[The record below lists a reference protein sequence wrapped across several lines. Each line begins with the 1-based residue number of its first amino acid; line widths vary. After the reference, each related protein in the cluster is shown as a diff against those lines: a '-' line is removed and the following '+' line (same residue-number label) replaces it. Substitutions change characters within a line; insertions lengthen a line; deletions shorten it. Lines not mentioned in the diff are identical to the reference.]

1 MLHYRRR
8 KLLRRWSNTGRREL
22 GMAAQ
27 ALYRRWR
34 SQTFDEVVGQEHV
47 TQTLRNALRDSR
59 MTHAYLFTGPRGT
72 GKTSTARLL
81 AKAVNC
87 ENPDVS
93 QRPCNACAICQA
105 ITSGALLDLIE
116 IDAASNRG
124 IDEIRDLRD
133 KVHFSPSQARF
144 KVYVID
150 EVHML
155 TPEAFNA
162 LLKTL
167 EEPPP
172 HVIFVL
178 ATTEPHKIPDTVLSR
193 CQRFDFRRIP
203 THKIVERLRFILEQ
217 EGRAAEPGALEMI
230 ARSAEGGMRD
240 AISLTDQL
248 LSYGGD
254 VITEQQ
260 VQAVRGAISGQAISQ
275 MVDYLANGDVA
286 SGLGLINRLAE
297 EGVDLRQFA
306 LQLVAHLRTVL
317 VSRVGGQQARA
328 ILVDLSEDQL
338 SAVQA
343 QAKQIDAAGL
353 TGALRLLNQASQE
366 MREAAQPQ
374 LALELAWLDAIA
386 LALAPA
392 AGRASVEPPRPGAQP
407 APWQSQPTPVAP
419 AGSDRPAV
427 SRPQPARAPADQP
440 AVEQAIKPV
449 PDQQVVDLLRSQWT
463 SLLQAAEEARG
474 ASLRGALRT
483 LRNVVA
489 LGDDIYFAF
498 EHDLSKQVVERPNN
512 KAVVES
518 LISQLLGRPVHVHCQ
533 VGAQVTGVA
542 AAARPERVERSERA
556 VEAPP
561 GVVDDLAA
569 DPVVRHAQ
577 QALGAVASKL

>member
-1 MLHYRRR
+1 
-8 KLLRRWSNTGRREL
+8 
-22 GMAAQ
+22 MAAQ

-47 TQTLRNALRDSR
+47 TQTLRNALRDGR

-93 QRPCNACAICQA
+93 LRPDNRCPICLA

-203 THKIVERLRFILEQ
+203 AYRIVERLSYILEQ
-217 EGRAAEPGALEMI
+217 EGRAAEPAALEMI

-240 AISLTDQL
+240 AISLMDQL

-260 VQAVRGAISGQAISQ
+260 VQAVRGTISGQAISQ
-275 MVDYLANGDVA
+275 MVDFMAAGDAA
-286 SGLGLINRLAE
+286 SGLGLINQMAE
-297 EGVDLRQFA
+297 EGIDLRQLA
-306 LQLVAHLRTVL
+306 LQLVAYLRAVL
-317 VSRVGGQQARA
+317 VSRVGGQQAGA
-328 ILVDLSEDQL
+328 ILVDLSETQL
-338 SAVQA
+338 AAVQA
-343 QAKQIDAAGL
+343 QAKQVDAAGL
-353 TGALRLLNQASQE
+353 TGAVRLLNQASQE
-366 MREAAQPQ
+366 MRDAAQPQ
-374 LALELAWLDAIA
+374 LTLELAWLDAVA
-386 LALAPA
+386 RVTAPA
-392 AGRASVEPPRPGAQP
+392 SPAAALPASPSGQPVQP
-407 APWQSQPTPVAP
+407 AAWQSQPAPPPAPVASRPAPAASP
-419 AGSDRPAV
+419 AGDSKPMT
-427 SRPQPARAPADQP
+427 PRAAT
-440 AVEQAIKPV
+440 AV

-463 SLLQAAEEARG
+463 ALLQAAEEARG

-489 LGDDIYFAF
+489 QGDDIYFAF
-498 EHDLSKQVVERPNN
+498 EHDLSRQVVERPNN
-512 KAVVES
+512 KTVVEN
-518 LISQLLGRPVHVHCQ
+518 LISQLLGRPVHIHCQ
-533 VGAQVTGVA
+533 VGSQVTGIA
-542 AAARPERVERSERA
+542 SAARPERAERNEPA
-556 VEAPP
+556 GEAPAAAT
-561 GVVDDLAA
+561 DDLTT

-577 QALGAVASKL
+577 QTLGAVASKL

>member
-1 MLHYRRR
+1 
-8 KLLRRWSNTGRREL
+8 
-22 GMAAQ
+22 MAAQ

-47 TQTLRNALRDSR
+47 TQTLRNALRDGR
-59 MTHAYLFTGPRGT
+59 MTHAYLFAGPRGT

-93 QRPCNACAICQA
+93 LRPDNSCPICLA

-203 THKIVERLRFILEQ
+203 THRIVERLSYILEQ
-217 EGRAAEPGALEMI
+217 EGRAAEPAALEMI

-240 AISLTDQL
+240 AISLMDQL

-275 MVDYLANGDVA
+275 MVDFLAAGDVA
-286 SGLGLINRLAE
+286 SGLGLINRMAE
-297 EGVDLRQFA
+297 EGIDLRQLA
-306 LQLVAHLRTVL
+306 LQLVAYLRTVL
-317 VSRVGGQQARA
+317 VSRVGGQQTRA
-328 ILVDLSEDQL
+328 ILVDLSDAQL
-338 SAVQA
+338 AAVQA
-343 QAKQIDAAGL
+343 QAKLVDAAAL
-353 TGALRLLNQASQE
+353 TGAVRLLNQASQE
-366 MREAAQPQ
+366 MRDAAQPQ
-374 LALELAWLDAIA
+374 LTLELAWLDAA
-386 LALAPA
+386 ARVAAPADVQPAPVSGQPAQPATWQSRPLPSSAPA
-392 AGRASVEPPRPGAQP
+392 ASQP
-407 APWQSQPTPVAP
+407 AASA
-419 AGSDRPAV
+419 PAV
-427 SRPQPARAPADQP
+427 SPSDARPAGQ
-440 AVEQAIKPV
+440 QATTPV

-463 SLLQAAEEARG
+463 TLLQAAEEARG

-498 EHDLSKQVVERPNN
+498 EHDLSRQVVERPNN
-512 KAVVES
+512 KTVVEN
-518 LISQLLGRPVHVHCQ
+518 LISQLLGRRVHIHCQ
-533 VGAQVTGVA
+533 VGSQVTGIA
-542 AAARPERVERSERA
+542 AAARPERVERNERA
-556 VEAPP
+556 GEASPAAA
-561 GVVDDLAA
+561 DDLTT

>member
-1 MLHYRRR
+1 
-8 KLLRRWSNTGRREL
+8 
-22 GMAAQ
+22 MAAQ

-47 TQTLRNALRDSR
+47 TQTLRNALRDGR
-59 MTHAYLFTGPRGT
+59 TTHAYLFTGPRGT

-93 QRPCNACAICQA
+93 QRPCNACPICQA
-105 ITSGALLDLIE
+105 ITAGALLDLIE

-203 THKIVERLRFILEQ
+203 TYRIVERLSYILEQ
-217 EGRAAEPGALEMI
+217 EGRAAEPAALEMI

-240 AISLTDQL
+240 AISLMDQL

-260 VQAVRGAISGQAISQ
+260 VQAIRGTISGQAISQ
-275 MVDYLANGDVA
+275 MVDYLAGGDAA
-286 SGLGLINRLAE
+286 SGLGLINQMAE
-297 EGVDLRQFA
+297 EGIDLRQLA
-306 LQLVAHLRTVL
+306 LQLVAYLRTVL
-317 VSRVGGQQARA
+317 VSRVGGQQARS
-328 ILVDLSEDQL
+328 ILVDLSETQL
-338 SAVQA
+338 AAVQS
-343 QAKQIDAAGL
+343 QARQVDAVAL
-353 TGALRLLNQASQE
+353 TAAVRLLNQASQE
-366 MREAAQPQ
+366 MRDAAQPQ
-374 LALELAWLDAIA
+374 LALELAWLDAVARIA
-386 LALAPA
+386 APVASPAPA
-392 AGRASVEPPRPGAQP
+392 DSSLASASGQA
-407 APWQSQPTPVAP
+407 APWQSQPPASAP
-419 AGSDRPAV
+419 AASAQSS
-427 SRPQPARAPADQP
+427 SRQPPPTNSGVA
-440 AVEQAIKPV
+440 KPVRESPGVAV
-449 PDQQVVDLLRSQWT
+449 PDQQVVELLRSQWT
-463 SLLQAAEEARG
+463 SLLQAAEDARG

-518 LISQLLGRPVHVHCQ
+518 LISQLLGRKVHVHCQ

-542 AAARPERVERSERA
+542 AAARVERSER
-556 VEAPP
+556 PP
-561 GVVDDLAA
+561 EPPPAAGEDMSA

>member
-1 MLHYRRR
+1 
-8 KLLRRWSNTGRREL
+8 
-22 GMAAQ
+22 MAAQ

-47 TQTLRNALRDSR
+47 TQTLRNALRDGR

-87 ENPDVS
+87 ENPDLG

-105 ITSGALLDLIE
+105 ITGGALLDLIE

-203 THKIVERLRFILEQ
+203 TYKIVERLSYILEQ
-217 EGRAAEPGALEMI
+217 ESRAAEPAALEMI

-240 AISLTDQL
+240 AISLMDQL

-260 VQAVRGAISGQAISQ
+260 VQAVRGTISGQAISQ
-275 MVDYLANGDVA
+275 LVDFLAAGDAA
-286 SGLGLINRLAE
+286 SGLGLINQMAE
-297 EGVDLRQFA
+297 EGIDLRQLA
-306 LQLVAHLRTVL
+306 LQLVAYLRTVL

-328 ILVDLSEDQL
+328 ILVDLSETQL
-338 SAVQA
+338 AAVQA
-343 QAKQIDAAGL
+343 QGQQLEPEALTAAV
-353 TGALRLLNQASQE
+353 RLLNQASYE
-366 MREAAQPQ
+366 MRDAAQPQ
-374 LALELAWLDAIA
+374 LALELAWLDAVA
-386 LALAPA
+386 RA
-392 AGRASVEPPRPGAQP
+392 AA
-407 APWQSQPTPVAP
+407 
-419 AGSDRPAV
+419 
-427 SRPQPARAPADQP
+427 PARAVAVAAASAGTQP
-440 AVEQAIKPV
+440 AQTATWQSESASSARPTASSPPAAQPQAASAGAGKPAVPQAAVAV

-463 SLLQAAEEARG
+463 SLLQAAEETRG
-474 ASLRGALRT
+474 PALRAALRT

-489 LGDDIYFAF
+489 VGDDIYFAF
-498 EHDLSKQVVERPNN
+498 EHDFAKQRVERAED
-512 KAVVES
+512 KRFVEDS
-518 LISQLLGRPVHVHCQ
+518 ISRLLGRAIQVHCQ
-533 VGAQVTGVA
+533 VGTQVTGVA
-542 AAARPERVERSERA
+542 TASARAERVA
-556 VEAPP
+556 VEPTKTPA
-561 GVVDDLAA
+561 DDLAT

-577 QALGAVASKL
+577 QNLGAIANKL

>member
-1 MLHYRRR
+1 
-8 KLLRRWSNTGRREL
+8 
-22 GMAAQ
+22 MAAQ

-47 TQTLRNALRDSR
+47 TQTLRNALRDGR
-59 MTHAYLFTGPRGT
+59 VTHAYLFTGPRGT

-87 ENPDVS
+87 ENPDPGL
-93 QRPCNACAICQA
+93 RPDNTCPICLA
-105 ITSGALLDLIE
+105 ITGGALLDLIE

-203 THKIVERLRFILEQ
+203 TYKIVERLSYILEQ
-217 EGRAAEPGALEMI
+217 ENRAAEPAALEMI

-254 VITEQQ
+254 IITEQQ
-260 VQAVRGAISGQAISQ
+260 VQAVRGTISGQAISQ
-275 MVDYLANGDVA
+275 LVDYLAAGDAA
-286 SGLGLINRLAE
+286 SGLGLINQMSE
-297 EGVDLRQFA
+297 EGIDLRQLA
-306 LQLVAHLRTVL
+306 LQLVAYLRTVL

-328 ILVDLSEDQL
+328 ILVDLTDSQL
-338 SAVQA
+338 AAVQA
-343 QAKQIDAAGL
+343 QAAQVDVTALTAAV
-353 TGALRLLNQASQE
+353 RLLNQASHE
-366 MREAAQPQ
+366 MRDAAQPQ
-374 LALELAWLDAIA
+374 LLLELAWLDAVA
-386 LALAPA
+386 RVAAPA
-392 AGRASVEPPRPGAQP
+392 SAAASVAEQPSPSGVQPAQA
-407 APWQSQPTPVAP
+407 APWQSRAPVAP
-419 AGSDRPAV
+419 LPV
-427 SRPQPARAPADQP
+427 SRQQPPAPAQPDGDARTVPDRAPT
-440 AVEQAIKPV
+440 PV
-449 PDQQVVDLLRSQWT
+449 PDQQVVELLRSHWS
-463 SLLQAAEEARG
+463 SLLQSAEEARG
-474 ASLRGALRT
+474 AALRAALRT

-489 LGDDIYFAF
+489 VGDDIYFAF
-498 EHDLSKQVVERPNN
+498 EHDFAKQRVERPED
-512 KAVVES
+512 KKVVED
-518 LISQLLGRPVHVHCQ
+518 LIARLVGRPVHVHCQ
-533 VGAQVTGVA
+533 VGTQVTGVVA
-542 AAARPERVERSERA
+542 PARSERSERSA
-556 VEAPP
+556 ANPAPTAA
-561 GVVDDLAA
+561 DELAA

-577 QALGAVASKL
+577 QVLGAVPSKL

>member
-1 MLHYRRR
+1 
-8 KLLRRWSNTGRREL
+8 
-22 GMAAQ
+22 MAAQ

-47 TQTLRNALRDSR
+47 TQTLRNALRDGR

-87 ENPDVS
+87 EHSDLS
-93 QRPCNACAICQA
+93 ERPCNVCAICQA
-105 ITSGALLDLIE
+105 ITGGALLDLIE

-172 HVIFVL
+172 HVIFIL

-203 THKIVERLRFILEQ
+203 TYKIVERLSYILEQ
-217 EGRAAEPGALEMI
+217 EGRAAEPAALEMI

-240 AISLTDQL
+240 AISLMDQL

-254 VITEQQ
+254 VVTEQQ
-260 VQAVRGAISGQAISQ
+260 VQAVRGTISGQAISQ
-275 MVDYLANGDVA
+275 LVDFLAAGDAA
-286 SGLGLINRLAE
+286 SGLGLINQMAE
-297 EGVDLRQFA
+297 EGIDLRQLA
-306 LQLVAHLRTVL
+306 LQLVGYLRTVL

-328 ILVDLSEDQL
+328 ILVDLSEAQL
-338 SAVQA
+338 AAVQA
-343 QAKQIDAAGL
+343 QGQQLEPEAL
-353 TGALRLLNQASQE
+353 TAVVRLLNQASYE
-366 MREAAQPQ
+366 MRDAAQPQ

-386 LALAPA
+386 RSAAPA
-392 AGRASVEPPRPGAQP
+392 STQP
-407 APWQSQPTPVAP
+407 AQAPTWQSQPSAARPPASPPPVARSQGADAS
-419 AGSDRPAV
+419 AGNAAM
-427 SRPQPARAPADQP
+427 PQAAGA
-440 AVEQAIKPV
+440 V

-463 SLLQAAEEARG
+463 SLLQAAEETRG
-474 ASLRGALRT
+474 PALRAALRT

-489 LGDDIYFAF
+489 VGDDIYFAF
-498 EHDLSKQVVERPNN
+498 EHDFAKQRVERPED
-512 KAVVES
+512 KRFVEDS
-518 LISQLLGRPVHVHCQ
+518 ISRLLGRAIHVHCQ
-533 VGAQVTGVA
+533 VGTQVTGVVTA
-542 AAARPERVERSERA
+542 SARAERMA
-556 VEAPP
+556 VEPTRDP
-561 GVVDDLAA
+561 VDDLTA

-577 QALGAVASKL
+577 QNLGAVASKL

>member
-1 MLHYRRR
+1 
-8 KLLRRWSNTGRREL
+8 
-22 GMAAQ
+22 MAAQ

-59 MTHAYLFTGPRGT
+59 MIHAYLFTGPRGT

-87 ENPDVS
+87 ENPDIS
-93 QRPCNACAICQA
+93 RRPCNVCAICQA

-203 THKIVERLRFILEQ
+203 THKIVERLSFILEQ
-217 EGRAAEPGALEMI
+217 EGRAAEPAALEMI

-240 AISLTDQL
+240 AISLMDQL

-275 MVDYLANGDVA
+275 MVDYLADGDGA

-297 EGVDLRQFA
+297 EGIDPRQLA
-306 LQLVAHLRTVL
+306 LQLVAYLRTVL

-328 ILVDLSEDQL
+328 ILVDLSEEQL
-338 SAVQA
+338 AAVQG
-343 QAKQIDAAGL
+343 QARQIDVTAL
-353 TGALRLLNQASQE
+353 TSALRLLNQASQE
-366 MREAAQPQ
+366 MRDAAQPQ

-386 LALAPA
+386 LAMTPAVGQPRAEAPRSTSQPASWQGQPQPAGVPA
-392 AGRASVEPPRPGAQP
+392 AGDRAS
-407 APWQSQPTPVAP
+407 
-419 AGSDRPAV
+419 AG
-427 SRPQPARAPADQP
+427 RPQPVKTDVDQP
-440 AVEQAIKPV
+440 AGESLAGPV
-449 PDQQVVDLLRSQWT
+449 PDQQVVDLLRGQWT
-463 SLLQAAEEARG
+463 ALLQAAEEARG

-518 LISQLLGRPVHVHCQ
+518 LISQLLGRKVHVHCQ

-542 AAARPERVERSERA
+542 VAARPERVERSERP
-556 VEAPP
+556 VEPPP
-561 GVVDDLAA
+561 GVGDDLAA

>member
-1 MLHYRRR
+1 
-8 KLLRRWSNTGRREL
+8 
-22 GMAAQ
+22 MAAQ

-47 TQTLRNALRDSR
+47 TQTLRNALRDGR
-59 MTHAYLFTGPRGT
+59 MTHAYLFAGPRGT

-87 ENPDVS
+87 DNPDVS
-93 QRPCNACAICQA
+93 LRPDNSCPICLA

-203 THKIVERLRFILEQ
+203 THRIVERLSYILEQ
-217 EGRAAEPGALEMI
+217 EGRAAEPAALEMI

-240 AISLTDQL
+240 AISLMDQL

-275 MVDYLANGDVA
+275 MVDFLAAGDVA
-286 SGLGLINRLAE
+286 SGLGLINGMAE
-297 EGVDLRQFA
+297 EGIDLRQLA
-306 LQLVAHLRTVL
+306 LQLVAYLRTVL

-328 ILVDLSEDQL
+328 ILVDLSDAQL
-338 SAVQA
+338 AAVQA
-343 QAKQIDAAGL
+343 QAKLVDPVAL
-353 TGALRLLNQASQE
+353 TGAVRLLNQASQE

-374 LALELAWLDAIA
+374 LTLELAWLDAA
-386 LALAPA
+386 ARVAAPADVQPAPVSSQPAQPAAWQSRPLPSSAPA
-392 AGRASVEPPRPGAQP
+392 ASPPAASA
-407 APWQSQPTPVAP
+407 
-419 AGSDRPAV
+419 PAV
-427 SRPQPARAPADQP
+427 SPSHARPAGP
-440 AVEQAIKPV
+440 QATTPV

-463 SLLQAAEEARG
+463 ALLQAAEEARG

-498 EHDLSKQVVERPNN
+498 EHDLSRQVVERPNN
-512 KAVVES
+512 KTVVEN
-518 LISQLLGRPVHVHCQ
+518 LISQLLGRRVHIHCQ
-533 VGAQVTGVA
+533 VGSQVTGIA
-542 AAARPERVERSERA
+542 AAARPERVERNERGG
-556 VEAPP
+556 EAAPAAA
-561 GVVDDLAA
+561 DDLTT

>member
-1 MLHYRRR
+1 
-8 KLLRRWSNTGRREL
+8 
-22 GMAAQ
+22 MAAQ

-47 TQTLRNALRDSR
+47 TQTLRNALRDGR
-59 MTHAYLFTGPRGT
+59 MTHAYLFAGPRGT

-93 QRPCNACAICQA
+93 LRPDNSCPICLA

-203 THKIVERLRFILEQ
+203 THRIVERLSYILEQ
-217 EGRAAEPGALEMI
+217 EGRAAEPAALEMI

-240 AISLTDQL
+240 AISLMDQL

-275 MVDYLANGDVA
+275 MVDFLAAGDVA
-286 SGLGLINRLAE
+286 SGLGLINRMAE
-297 EGVDLRQFA
+297 EGIDLRQLA
-306 LQLVAHLRTVL
+306 LQLVAYLRTVL

-328 ILVDLSEDQL
+328 ILVDLSDAQL
-338 SAVQA
+338 AAVQA
-343 QAKQIDAAGL
+343 QAKLVDAAAL
-353 TGALRLLNQASQE
+353 TGAVRLLNQASQE
-366 MREAAQPQ
+366 MRDAAQPQ
-374 LALELAWLDAIA
+374 LTLELAWLDAA
-386 LALAPA
+386 ARVAAPADVPPAPVSGQPAQPATWQSRPLPSSAPA
-392 AGRASVEPPRPGAQP
+392 ASQP
-407 APWQSQPTPVAP
+407 AASA
-419 AGSDRPAV
+419 PAV
-427 SRPQPARAPADQP
+427 SPSHARPAGQ
-440 AVEQAIKPV
+440 QATTPV

-463 SLLQAAEEARG
+463 TLLQAAEEARG

-498 EHDLSKQVVERPNN
+498 EHDLSRQVVERPNN
-512 KAVVES
+512 KTVVEN
-518 LISQLLGRPVHVHCQ
+518 LISQLLGRRVHIHCQ
-533 VGAQVTGVA
+533 VGSQVTGIA
-542 AAARPERVERSERA
+542 AAARPERVERNERA
-556 VEAPP
+556 GEASPAAA
-561 GVVDDLAA
+561 DDLTT

-577 QALGAVASKL
+577 QALGAVASRL

>member
-1 MLHYRRR
+1 
-8 KLLRRWSNTGRREL
+8 
-22 GMAAQ
+22 MAAQ

-47 TQTLRNALRDSR
+47 TQTLRNALRDGR

-87 ENPDVS
+87 ENPDVGL
-93 QRPCNACAICQA
+93 RPDNTCPVCLA
-105 ITSGALLDLIE
+105 ITHGALLDLIE

-203 THKIVERLRFILEQ
+203 TYKIVERLSYILEQ
-217 EGRAAEPGALEMI
+217 ENRAAEPAALEMI

-240 AISLTDQL
+240 AISLLDQL

-254 VITEQQ
+254 VLTEQQ
-260 VQAVRGAISGQAISQ
+260 VQAVRGTISGQAISQ
-275 MVDYLANGDVA
+275 MVDFLAAGDAA
-286 SGLGLINRLAE
+286 SGLGLINQMAE
-297 EGVDLRQFA
+297 EGIDLRQLA
-306 LQLVAHLRTVL
+306 LQLVAYLRTVL

-328 ILVDLSEDQL
+328 ILVDLSEAQL
-338 SAVQA
+338 AAVQD
-343 QAKQIDAAGL
+343 QAHEMDAAAL
-353 TGALRLLNQASQE
+353 TAAVRLLNQASQE
-366 MREAAQPQ
+366 MRDAAQPQ
-374 LALELAWLDAIA
+374 LVLELAWLEAVTRMS
-386 LALAPA
+386 APA
-392 AGRASVEPPRPGAQP
+392 TLGA
-407 APWQSQPTPVAP
+407 
-419 AGSDRPAV
+419 
-427 SRPQPARAPADQP
+427 P
-440 AVEQAIKPV
+440 AVESPAAALSPAQATWQSPPPTSPPVSPPPAASQPQPVRSGDARPPSASVTV
-449 PDQQVVDLLRSQWT
+449 PDQQVVDLLRSRWT

-474 ASLRGALRT
+474 AQLRGALRT

-489 LGDDIYFAF
+489 QGDDIYFAF
-498 EHDLSKQVVERPNN
+498 EHDLSRQVVERPNN

-518 LISQLLGRPVHVHCQ
+518 LIGELLGRKVHIHCQ

-542 AAARPERVERSERA
+542 AAARVERSERPA
-556 VEAPP
+556 EPP
-561 GVVDDLAA
+561 PAASDDLTA

>member
-1 MLHYRRR
+1 
-8 KLLRRWSNTGRREL
+8 
-22 GMAAQ
+22 MAAQ

-47 TQTLRNALRDSR
+47 TQTLRNALRDGRVS
-59 MTHAYLFTGPRGT
+59 HAYLFTGPRGT

-87 ENPDVS
+87 ENPDLG
-93 QRPCNACAICQA
+93 QRPCNDCAICQA
-105 ITSGALLDLIE
+105 ITGGALLDLIE

-203 THKIVERLRFILEQ
+203 TYRIVERLSYILEQ
-217 EGRAAEPGALEMI
+217 EGRSAEPAALEMI

-248 LSYGGD
+248 LSYGSD

-260 VQAVRGAISGQAISQ
+260 VQAVRGTISGQAISQ
-275 MVDYLANGDVA
+275 LVDHLAAGDAA
-286 SGLGLINRLAE
+286 SGLGLINQMSE
-297 EGVDLRQFA
+297 EGIDLRQLA
-306 LQLVAHLRTVL
+306 LQLVAYLRTVL

-328 ILVDLSEDQL
+328 ILVDLSEAQL
-338 SAVQA
+338 AAVQA
-343 QAKQIDAAGL
+343 QASQIDAAAL
-353 TGALRLLNQASQE
+353 TAAVRMLNQASQE
-366 MREAAQPQ
+366 MRDAAQPQ
-374 LALELAWLDAIA
+374 LVLELAWLGAVA
-386 LALAPA
+386 RVAAPTSQGAGASAPA
-392 AGRASVEPPRPGAQP
+392 LPSNGESAKTT
-407 APWQSQPTPVAP
+407 PWQSQPRPAPVATPPRSSQPKATP
-419 AGSDRPAV
+419 AQPVSSGAAQPVPASAPV
-427 SRPQPARAPADQP
+427 S
-440 AVEQAIKPV
+440 V
-449 PDQQVVDLLRSQWT
+449 PDQQVVDLLRAHWS
-463 SLLQAAEEARG
+463 SLLQSAEEARG
-474 ASLRGALRT
+474 AALRAALRT

-489 LGDDIYFAF
+489 VGDDIYFAF
-498 EHDLSKQVVERPNN
+498 EHEFAKQRVERPED
-512 KAVVES
+512 KKVVED
-518 LISQLLGRPVHVHCQ
+518 LIARLVGRPVHVHCQ
-533 VGAQVTGVA
+533 VGTQVTGVVAPARSEHGARTADESPPA
-542 AAARPERVERSERA
+542 AA
-556 VEAPP
+556 
-561 GVVDDLAA
+561 DDLAA

-577 QALGAVASKL
+577 QVLGAVPSKL

>member
-1 MLHYRRR
+1 
-8 KLLRRWSNTGRREL
+8 
-22 GMAAQ
+22 MAAQ

-47 TQTLRNALRDSR
+47 TQTLRNALRDGR
-59 MTHAYLFTGPRGT
+59 VTHAYLFTGPRGT

-87 ENPDVS
+87 ENSDLS
-93 QRPCNACAICQA
+93 QQPCNTCAICQA
-105 ITSGALLDLIE
+105 ITGGALLDLIE

-203 THKIVERLRFILEQ
+203 TYKIVERLSYILEQ
-217 EGRAAEPGALEMI
+217 EGRAAEPAALEMI

-248 LSYGGD
+248 LSYGSD

-260 VQAVRGAISGQAISQ
+260 VQAVRGTISGQAISQ
-275 MVDYLANGDVA
+275 MVDFLAAGDAA
-286 SGLGLINRLAE
+286 SGLGLINQMAE
-297 EGVDLRQFA
+297 EGIDLRQLA
-306 LQLVAHLRTVL
+306 LQLVAYLRTVL

-328 ILVDLSEDQL
+328 ILVDLSEAQL
-338 SAVQA
+338 TAVQA
-343 QAKQIDAAGL
+343 QASQIDAVAL
-353 TGALRLLNQASQE
+353 TAAVRMLNQASQE
-366 MREAAQPQ
+366 MRDAAHPQ
-374 LALELAWLDAIA
+374 LLLELAWLGAVAQIA
-386 LALAPA
+386 APTSSGISPGVQPAPASSQPATWASQPSASSPPRGVQPKAPPPKPASAGAVQPAPAPA
-392 AGRASVEPPRPGAQP
+392 AAH
-407 APWQSQPTPVAP
+407 
-419 AGSDRPAV
+419 
-427 SRPQPARAPADQP
+427 
-440 AVEQAIKPV
+440 
-449 PDQQVVDLLRSQWT
+449 DQQVVDLLRANWS
-463 SLLQAAEEARG
+463 SLLQSAEEARG
-474 ASLRGALRT
+474 AALRAALRT

-489 LGDDIYFAF
+489 VGDDIYFAF
-498 EHDLSKQVVERPNN
+498 EHDFAKQRVERPED
-512 KAVVES
+512 KKVVED
-518 LISQLLGRPVHVHCQ
+518 LIARLVGRPMHVHCQ
-533 VGAQVTGVA
+533 VGMQVTGVA
-542 AAARPERVERSERA
+542 APARVERSDRA
-556 VEAPP
+556 MAEPAPAAS
-561 GVVDDLAA
+561 DDLAM

-577 QALGAVASKL
+577 QVLGAVPSKL

>member
-1 MLHYRRR
+1 
-8 KLLRRWSNTGRREL
+8 
-22 GMAAQ
+22 MAAQ

-47 TQTLRNALRDSR
+47 TQTLRNALRDGR

-87 ENPDVS
+87 ENPDLS

-105 ITSGALLDLIE
+105 ITGGALLDLIE

-203 THKIVERLRFILEQ
+203 TYRIVERLSYILEQ
-217 EGRAAEPGALEMI
+217 EGRAAEPAALEMI

-240 AISLTDQL
+240 AISLMDQL

-254 VITEQQ
+254 VLTEQQ
-260 VQAVRGAISGQAISQ
+260 VQAVRGTISGQAISQ
-275 MVDYLANGDVA
+275 LVDYLAAGDA
-286 SGLGLINRLAE
+286 AGGLGLINQMAE
-297 EGVDLRQFA
+297 KGIDLRQLA
-306 LQLVAHLRTVL
+306 LQLVAYLRTVL
-317 VSRVGGQQARA
+317 VSRVGGQQAKA
-328 ILVDLSEDQL
+328 ILVDLSETQL
-338 SAVQA
+338 AAVQA
-343 QAKQIDAAGL
+343 QAQQMDAAAL
-353 TGALRLLNQASQE
+353 TAAVRLLNQASQE
-366 MREAAQPQ
+366 MRDAAQPQ
-374 LALELAWLDAIA
+374 LALELAWLDAVA
-386 LALAPA
+386 RVAAPA
-392 AGRASVEPPRPGAQP
+392 TPALVQPMPAGAEPAQ
-407 APWQSQPTPVAP
+407 AAAWQSQPLPSAQP
-419 AGSDRPAV
+419 AGSQPSAAHTQPAGDSKPAV
-427 SRPQPARAPADQP
+427 QRAA
-440 AVEQAIKPV
+440 APV
-449 PDQQVVDLLRSQWT
+449 PDQQVVDLLRAQWT
-463 SLLQAAEEARG
+463 ALLQAAEEARG
-474 ASLRGALRT
+474 AQLRGALRT

-489 LGDDIYFAF
+489 QGDDIYFAF
-498 EHDLSKQVVERPNN
+498 EHELSKQVVERAPN
-512 KAVVES
+512 KAVVEG
-518 LISQLLGRPVHVHCQ
+518 LIGQLLGRKVHVHCQ

-542 AAARPERVERSERA
+542 VAARPERVTRA
-556 VEAPP
+556 PVEPAPP
-561 GVVDDLAA
+561 VEDDLAA

-577 QALGAVASKL
+577 QTLGAVASKL

>member
-1 MLHYRRR
+1 
-8 KLLRRWSNTGRREL
+8 
-22 GMAAQ
+22 MAAQ

-47 TQTLRNALRDSR
+47 TQTLRNALRDGR

-87 ENPDVS
+87 ENPDLG

-203 THKIVERLRFILEQ
+203 TYRIVERLSYILEQ
-217 EGRAAEPGALEMI
+217 ESRAAEPAALEMI
-230 ARSAEGGMRD
+230 ARSAAGGMRD
-240 AISLTDQL
+240 AISLMDQL

-260 VQAVRGAISGQAISQ
+260 VQAVRGTISGQAISQ
-275 MVDYLANGDVA
+275 MVDFLAAGDAA
-286 SGLGLINRLAE
+286 SGLGLINQMAE
-297 EGVDLRQFA
+297 EGIDLRQLA
-306 LQLVAHLRTVL
+306 LQLVAYLRTVL

-328 ILVDLSEDQL
+328 ILVDLSETQL
-338 SAVQA
+338 AAVQA
-343 QAKQIDAAGL
+343 QGQQLEPEALTAAV
-353 TGALRLLNQASQE
+353 RLLNQASYE
-366 MREAAQPQ
+366 MRDAAQPQ
-374 LALELAWLDAIA
+374 LALELAWLDAVA
-386 LALAPA
+386 RAAAPA
-392 AGRASVEPPRPGAQP
+392 RAAAVVAASAGAQP
-407 APWQSQPTPVAP
+407 AQTATWQSQPASSVQPTTSPPPAAQPQAASASAGKAAVPQAAVA
-419 AGSDRPAV
+419 
-427 SRPQPARAPADQP
+427 
-440 AVEQAIKPV
+440 V

-463 SLLQAAEEARG
+463 SLLQTAEETRG
-474 ASLRGALRT
+474 PALRAALRT

-489 LGDDIYFAF
+489 VGDDIYFAF
-498 EHDLSKQVVERPNN
+498 EHDFAKQRVERADD
-512 KAVVES
+512 KRFVEDS
-518 LISQLLGRPVHVHCQ
+518 ISRLLGRAIQVHCQ
-533 VGAQVTGVA
+533 VGTQVTGVA
-542 AAARPERVERSERA
+542 TASARAERAAAEPTKTPA
-556 VEAPP
+556 
-561 GVVDDLAA
+561 DDLAT

-577 QALGAVASKL
+577 QNLGAVASKL